1 MNATRKAAVFIISIA
16 VIAAAVILFIAA
28 LTAINKITDGNNTPQ
43 PLTAL
48 EYSLAVNKEIALA
61 LNLAE
66 SHMADGLKV
75 VKGEYPLA
83 DELANT
89 DNTLLM
95 IDEAIA
101 SIEALTPPNPNQTD
115 TENTLRKMSA
125 MRDSLE
131 TYRKYLENE
140 DMDGLAAVIEVLEG
154 DFIALKSS
162 FNNNWS

>member
-1 MNATRKAAVFIISIA
+1 MHATRKVAIFIISIA
-16 VIAAAVILFIAA
+16 VIAAAVFLFVTA
-28 LTAINKITDGNNTPQ
+28 LTAINKITDGNSAPQ
-43 PLTAL
+43 PLTSL
-48 EYSLAVNKEIALA
+48 EYSLAVNKEIAFA

-75 VKGEYPLA
+75 IKGEYPLI
-83 DELANT
+83 DELSNT

-115 TENTLRKMSA
+115 TENTLRKMNA

-131 TYRKYLENE
+131 TYRKYLKDE
-140 DMDGLAAVIEVLEG
+140 DMGGLAAIIEVLEG